1 MKNVL
6 KILAVFFLLGNF
18 NFLMAQEEVVPNNQE
33 LFDDFLYRRGNQ
45 YRSALGIPAHNYF
58 QNQADYVIEVD
69 LDDQTNIIKG
79 KVTLSYT
86 NNSLEALPFIWMYL
100 EQNRFSED
108 SRGTL
113 TTPVVGNRYKGDT
126 DGGVKISNLSA
137 KVKTV
142 STDYYITDT
151 RMKINFNEP
160 IPAKGGKATVSMNFE
175 FKIPQSGMDR
185 MGQLQTE
192 NGIVYAIAQWYPRV
206 AVFDDVAGW
215 NTLPYLGAGEFYC
228 EYGNFDYKI
237 TVPYNHIVVG
247 SGALQNPKEVLT
259 ATQIE
264 RLNQAS
270 KSDKTVMIIKSDE
283 VNKPQITRPKQSGK
297 LTWHYKMENTRD
309 VAFATS
315 TAFIWDAAKI
325 NLPSGKTAMAQSV
338 YPIESDGQSAWSRS
352 TEYTKASIEFYSNW
366 LFEYPYP
373 TAVNVACNVGG
384 MEYPG
389 VSFCRYSSKRD
400 ALWGVTDHEFG
411 HNWFPMIVG
420 SNERKHAWMDEGL
433 NTFINHYS
441 TKNFNKG
448 EYPSDED
455 KGKNRVGWMTWKNR
469 ETIHTFPDIAKSYN
483 LAYTA
488 YYKPATGFVLLRE
501 YILEPKIFDEAFKG
515 YIKTWAYKHPQ
526 PTDFFNYMEN
536 ATGEDLNWFWKSWF
550 YTNGN
555 VDLAID
561 TVEKKANGT
570 HITFLNNGEI
580 PMPVVFEVTFEDGSK
595 ATKKLPV
602 EIWQRGSQWT
612 YLLKSEKTVTKVQI
626 DPEGF
631 LPDMNLKD
639 NVWE

>member
-1 MKNVL
+1 MKCFKLVIVL
-6 KILAVFFLLGNF
+6 FLLGNVS
-18 NFLMAQEEVVPNNQE
+18 FLSAQEEVAPNNQE
-33 LFDDFLYRRGNQ
+33 LFDDFLYRRGNE
-45 YRSALGIPAHNYF
+45 YRSASGIPAHNYF

-69 LDDQTNIIKG
+69 LDDQTNVIKG

-86 NNSLEALPFIWMYL
+86 NNSPESLSFIWMYL

-142 STDYYITDT
+142 ATDYYITDT

-192 NGIVYAIAQWYPRV
+192 NGIVYAIAQWYPRI

-555 VDLAID
+555 IDLAID

-595 ATKKLPV
+595 ETKKLPV

>member
-18 NFLMAQEEVVPNNQE
+18 NFLMAQEEVAPNNQE
-33 LFDDFLYRRGNQ
+33 LFDDFLYRRGNE
-45 YRSALGIPAHNYF
+45 YRSASGIPAHNYF

-338 YPIESDGQSAWSRS
+338 YPIESDGQNAWSRS

>member
-58 QNQADYVIEVD
+58 QNQADYVIEAD
-69 LDDQTNIIKG
+69 LDDQTGILKG
-79 KVTLSYT
+79 EITLSYT
-86 NNSLEALPFIWMYL
+86 NNSPEELPFIWMYL
-100 EQNRFSED
+100 EQNRFTED

-113 TTPVVGNRYKGDT
+113 TTPVMGNRYKGDT
-126 DGGVKISNLSA
+126 DGGVKISDFSA

-142 STDYYITDT
+142 LTDYYITDT
-151 RMKINFNEP
+151 RMKVIFKEP

-175 FKIPQSGMDR
+175 FKIPNSGMDR
-185 MGQLQTE
+185 MGQLQTQ
-192 NGIVYAIAQWYPRV
+192 NGTVYALAQWYPRV
-206 AVFDDVAGW
+206 AVFDDVSGW
-215 NTLPYLGAGEFYC
+215 NTEPYLGAGEFYC
-228 EYGNFDYKI
+228 EYGDFDYKI
-237 TVPYNHIVVG
+237 TVPYNHIVVA

-259 ATQIE
+259 STQIE
-264 RLNQAS
+264 RFNQAS
-270 KSDKTVMIIKSDE
+270 KSDKTVMIITTDE

-315 TAFIWDAAKI
+315 TAFIWDAARI
-325 NLPSGKTAMAQSV
+325 NLPNGKTALAQSV
-338 YPIESDGQSAWSRS
+338 YPIESDGQNAWSRS
-352 TEYTKASIEFYSNW
+352 TEYTKASIEFYSDW

-373 TAVNVACNVGG
+373 TAINVACNVGG

-389 VSFCRYSSKRD
+389 VSFCRYSARGEG
-400 ALWGVTDHEFG
+400 LWGVTDHEFG

-420 SNERKHAWMDEGL
+420 SNERKHAWMDEGF

-455 KGKNRVGWMTWKNR
+455 KGRNRVGWMTWKNR
-469 ETIHTFPDIAKSYN
+469 EAVHTFPDVAKSYN

-488 YYKPATGFVLLRE
+488 YYKPATGMVLLRE
-501 YILEPKIFDEAFKG
+501 YILEPEIFDEAFKG
-515 YIKTWAYKHPQ
+515 YINTWAYKHPQ

-536 ATGEDLNWFWKSWF
+536 ATGENLNWFWKSWF

-555 VDLAID
+555 IDLAID

-580 PMPVVFEVTFEDGSK
+580 PMPVIFEVTFEDGSK
-595 ATKKLPV
+595 ETKKLPV

-612 YLLKSEKTVTKVQI
+612 HLLKTDKTVTKVQI
-626 DPEGF
+626 DPQGF
-631 LPDMNLKD
+631 LPDKNDKD

>member
-151 RMKINFNEP
+151 RMKINFKEP

>member
-151 RMKINFNEP
+151 RMKINFKEP

-595 ATKKLPV
+595 VTKKLPV